1 MEETFIDKIILKKL
15 SRKGKSLAFYI
26 IVNKA
31 KTSHNLKGMIGM
43 LVTSRHVWGHAYGHD
58 IYV

>member
-1 MEETFIDKIILKKL
+1 
-15 SRKGKSLAFYI
+15 LAFYI